1 MSIAALYNKLKK
13 QGYNVERVTV
23 YNVGG
28 SGKDAD
34 GIMASHG
41 YNGPYPTRDALEA
54 HTAIS
59 NIARR
64 AGFTAEGRGH
74 YTGTLIYRLVTA

>member
-13 QGYNVERVTV
+13 QGYNGEMVTV
-23 YNVGG
+23 YNAGV
-28 SGKDAD
+28 SGKDAV
-34 GIMASHG
+34 GIMARHD
-41 YNGPYPTRDALEA
+41 YNGPYTTRDALEA

-64 AGFTAEGRGH
+64 AGFVAYKRGH
-74 YTGTLIYRLVTA
+74 CTATLIYKRVTA